1 MRISI
6 PREIPTPTFIPN
18 GNVKIEKLPMEQKDK
33 DKILSNIRKSG
44 FCLLD
49 LNEIDLTAP
58 ASHQSGNSGAS

>member
-49 LNEIDLTAP
+49 PE
-58 ASHQSGNSGAS
+58 